1 DRAKAGRLTVPGG
14 NGQRDRPMVGPSF
27 RAVLA
32 AAAAGDEAA
41 FRVLW
46 RDLQP
51 GLLRYLSAL
60 APGAG
65 EDLASDTSLRVRA
78 GLAPFSGDERAF
90 RAWVFPVARHR
101 AVDRWR
107 RGTRRHDELVPLEAL
122 AELPAVDDPAEA
134 ALDAISTQA
143 AVALPSTPP
152 RLARPPGGPARPPR
166 RRRPRRGRPRRHLHP
181 GRRRPALH
189 PPPRPGRSHPPP
201 GRARPRLRPG
211 RHHPRQ
217 AHRHC
222 PGPRPPGPPPPRP
235 AARRGRA
242 GPGGRVT
249 RWGPRTCSRLRCLT
263 IRAPPSTGSTTTPRE
278 G

>member
-143 AVALPSTPP
+143 AVALLSTLPRDQAEVILLRVVAGLDVAQVATITGNGP
-152 RLARPPGGPARPPR
+152 GTVRVLAHRALRRLAQRLGADERV
-166 RRRPRRGRPRRHLHP
+166 RG
-181 GRRRPALH
+181 A
-189 PPPRPGRSHPPP
+189 
-201 GRARPRLRPG
+201 
-211 RHHPRQ
+211 
-217 AHRHC
+217 
-222 PGPRPPGPPPPRP
+222 
-235 AARRGRA
+235 
-242 GPGGRVT
+242 V
-249 RWGPRTCSRLRCLT
+249 
-263 IRAPPSTGSTTTPRE
+263 
-278 G
+278 